1 MATGAILYS
10 VLVQLFKRPPVRS
23 LLRRLPLKA
32 LQVSR
37 PEALKGTSSPK
48 AGGKPQKL
56 LSRLEVEEAFKAQ
69 SWQRQGFDFFAT
81 LLTSKDRVYPCVYA
95 AKGFKAQ
102 EHVYTFL
109 SSPDPSAPANVK
121 QIAAALLDY
130 LPRSR
135 QLGPNTSLVII
146 APPEAQTLP
155 DTEYNLQFWSLLK
168 ALTALD
174 PQTWPEN
181 IPQETDT
188 EGWCFCF
195 AGEPCFM
202 AVLTPA
208 HQNRRSRHAPT
219 VCIAIQPKW
228 IFDILFSTPQKR
240 EGALKKVRS
249 LVEDFDDIPLSPDLG
264 NYGEKGKLETRQ
276 YFLLDRNESS
286 VCPFRNLKA

>member
-1 MATGAILYS
+1 M
-10 VLVQLFKRPPVRS
+10 
-23 LLRRLPLKA
+23 
-32 LQVSR
+32 
-37 PEALKGTSSPK
+37 
-48 AGGKPQKL
+48 
-56 LSRLEVEEAFKAQ
+56 
-69 SWQRQGFDFFAT
+69 
-81 LLTSKDRVYPCVYA
+81 TSKDRIYPCVYA

-102 EHVYTFL
+102 EHAYTFL

-121 QIAAALLDY
+121 QIAAALLEY

-146 APPEAQTLP
+146 APPEAQELP
-155 DTEYNLQFWSLLK
+155 DTEYNLRFWSLLK
-168 ALTALD
+168 ALAALD
-174 PQTWPEN
+174 PQSWPEN

-208 HQNRRSRHAPT
+208 HQNRRSRYAPT

-228 IFDILFSTPQKR
+228 IFDILFSTPLKR
-240 EGALKKVRS
+240 EGALRKVRG

-286 VCPFRNLKA
+286 VCPFRNLKT